1 MYDKISAGFEDED
14 APLGPSELGPPCRAA
29 DRRSLLLA
37 VWGYDPE
44 FMMPAALGVAPGA
57 ETSYDP
63 EASARDAK
71 LVLGNGEPRV
81 WIMHL
86 PHAGLA

>member
-1 MYDKISAGFEDED
+1 
-14 APLGPSELGPPCRAA
+14 
-29 DRRSLLLA
+29 
-37 VWGYDPE
+37 
-44 FMMPAALGVAPGA
+44 MPAALGVAPGA

>member
-29 DRRSLLLA
+29 DRRSLPLA

-63 EASARDAK
+63 AKTWPASPAIHD
-71 LVLGNGEPRV
+71 
-81 WIMHL
+81 L
-86 PHAGLA
+86 P